1 MKTNVNN
8 ISFNVSKTIN
18 IGNFEA
24 IKINY
29 GESITID
36 PTKPLEI
43 QREKMIESCY
53 EVVKKEAQIWQ
64 GLKSVQYVDNKKNT
78 YKTKA
83 KGTYT
88 DFKDQ
93 QQH

>member
-36 PTKPLEI
+36 PTKPLEV
-43 QREKMIESCY
+43 QRENLIESCY
-53 EVVKKEAQIWQ
+53 AVVKKETEIWQ
-64 GLKSVQYVDNKKNT
+64 GLKKVQYIDSQKNT
-78 YKTKA
+78 RVYKSKSN
-83 KGTYT
+83 G
-88 DFKDQ
+88 
-93 QQH
+93 

>member
-1 MKTNVNN
+1 MNTNT

-29 GESITID
+29 GQSITVD
-36 PTKPLEI
+36 PTYPLEQQRQELI
-43 QREKMIESCY
+43 QECY
-53 EVVKKEAQIWQ
+53 SVVKKETALWT
-64 GLKSVQYVDNKKNT
+64 LKTVQHVDNKKNT
-78 YKTKA
+78 YKA
-83 KGTYT
+83 KSTYS